1 MPYKTK
7 NSLNSK
13 DIFFK
18 RATYLIKSQEQTEID
33 TGINGLTVPYEN
45 FIDFHFGEKQ
55 LYGRVGRNFV
65 PITIVDLFDNIKT
78 ISSPSNDQTQ
88 HRAACFVV
96 DQFNELKK
104 QFDKCQLIGK
114 ISPNE
119 EFLSNLVVHK
129 SYTPPDPLY
138 RSYYRDIFVSI
149 KNNLDRQNIT
159 VSNKDDFLNEVVP
172 LLLTISKTM
181 PITKQHFLKSTFCP
195 ISVSGLVLEIANLD
209 PTNDEEK
216 VTSFFNNRNWNF
228 YLNTCRSFGF
238 MVDQEVPWRIVADI
252 GSQEML
258 NRAATYGF
266 NSTSS
271 ILIDLFSYRINSN
284 FNAFKQMLEEAF
296 ITLLNDKVELKQCSN
311 GSITQSIKQSI
322 NNFNLIEDSF
332 FIDLLFKLRLN
343 EEAHGLT
350 EAEQLAIRE
359 QSVRLAVTDKSDS
372 IFKFELMINQPFRY
386 SGSLTDIINK
396 QREIDD
402 LSGT

>member
-7 NSLNSK
+7 NSLKSK

-18 RATYLIKSQEQTEID
+18 RSTYLLKSQEQREVD
-33 TGINGLTVPYEN
+33 AGINGLTVPYEN
-45 FIDFHFGEKQ
+45 FINFHFGEKQ

-65 PITIVDLFDNIKT
+65 PITIVDLFNNIKT

-149 KNNLDRQNIT
+149 KNNLDQQKIT
-159 VSNKDDFLNEVVP
+159 ISNKDDFVNEVVP
-172 LLLTISKTM
+172 LLLTISKAM

-195 ISVSGLVLEIANLD
+195 ISVSGLALEIANLD
-209 PTNDEEK
+209 PINDEEK
-216 VTSFFNNRNWNF
+216 VTSFFNNRNWDF

-266 NSTSS
+266 TSTSS

-296 ITLLNDKVELKQCSN
+296 ITLLDNKVELKECPN
-311 GSITQSIKQSI
+311 GSLRQSIKQST

-332 FIDLLFKLRLN
+332 FVDLFFKLRLN
-343 EEAHGLT
+343 EESHGLT
-350 EAEQLAIRE
+350 AAEQVAIRE
-359 QSVRLAVTDKSDS
+359 QSVRLAAVDQSDS
-372 IFKFELMINQPFRY
+372 IFKFELLVNQPFRF
-386 SGSLTDIINK
+386 SGSLTDIVNK

-402 LSGT
+402 LSDT

>member
-7 NSLNSK
+7 NSLKSK
-13 DIFFK
+13 DIFLK
-18 RATYLIKSQEQTEID
+18 RATYLLKSEEQKQD
-33 TGINGLTVPYEN
+33 VSSLVYEN
-45 FIDFHFGEKQ
+45 FVNFHFGEKH

-96 DQFNELKK
+96 DQFNDLKK

-138 RSYYRDIFVSI
+138 RTYYRDIFVSI
-149 KNNLDRQNIT
+149 KNSLDRQKIT
-159 VSNKDDFLNEVVP
+159 ISNKDDFVNEVAP
-172 LLLTISKTM
+172 LLLTISKAM

-195 ISVSGLVLEIANLD
+195 ISVSGLALEIANLD

-216 VTSFFNNRNWNF
+216 VTNFFNNKSWDF
-228 YLNTCRSFGF
+228 YLTSCRAFGF
-238 MVDQEVPWRIVADI
+238 LVDQEVPWRIVADI

-266 NSTSS
+266 SSTSS

-284 FNAFKQMLEEAF
+284 FDAFKQMLEYSF
-296 ITLLNDKVELKQCSN
+296 VTLLDNKVELEQCSN
-311 GSITQSIKQSI
+311 GSISQNIKQSI
-322 NNFNLIEDSF
+322 NNFILIEDSF
-332 FIDLLFKLRLN
+332 FLDLFFKLRLN
-343 EEAHGLT
+343 EESHGLT
-350 EAEQLAIRE
+350 PAEQVAIRE
-359 QSVRLAVTDKSDS
+359 QSVRLAAVDQSDS
-372 IFKFELMINQPFRY
+372 IFKFELLINQPFRF
-386 SGSLTDIINK
+386 SGSLTDMVNK

-402 LSGT
+402 LSDT